1 MASIISFP
9 GGYHGAW
16 YFSPIMP
23 RLRNAGHDAH
33 ALTLT
38 GLGGPPGRHWPAINL
53 DTHIE
58 DVVSYIE
65 SEKLTDVVL
74 CCHSDAGL
82 VIAGAAGRLPGRIRT
97 LLFIDAL
104 VPRDSES
111 GWSTLGARTT
121 RCVRSQLARRDRD
134 EPAPGVDCRARPHP
148 LACFL
153 QPVRLGDHAYQVDE
167 KVFVSC
173 RAWADGPY
181 EAIHERVVAEGDWT
195 IHRIPFGHDIMNEAP
210 DVTLELL
217 LATSERRPFSL
228 SS

>member
-111 GWSTLGARTT
+111 GWSTWGPGQRDAFVRNSPDGIVTNPPPGSTAAPDRIRWRASSSPSDLATMPIRLTK
-121 RCVRSQLARRDRD
+121 RC
-134 EPAPGVDCRARPHP
+134 
-148 LACFL
+148 
-153 QPVRLGDHAYQVDE
+153 
-167 KVFVSC
+167 SC
-173 RAWADGPY
+173 RAGPGPM
-181 EAIHERVVAEGDWT
+181 ARTRRSTSASSPRATGLSIASPSAT
-195 IHRIPFGHDIMNEAP
+195 
-210 DVTLELL
+210 TL
-217 LATSERRPFSL
+217 
-228 SS
+228 